1 MSEKER
7 MASLEAENQRL
18 KTDNDR
24 LLDIVVQMRMTLN
37 RLIDR
42 YVVDGKAE

>member
-1 MSEKER
+1 MKDVE
-7 MASLEAENQRL
+7 SLESLKEENERL

-24 LLDIVVQMRMTLN
+24 LLDIVVQMRVTLN

-42 YVVDGKAE
+42 YVADRRGE